1 MLFSGISDHLNQ
13 SLTTNFP
20 RYSDGGLAE
29 YLLVPQTEV
38 ISIGNADP
46 VMYAPLTDAALTA
59 YHAIKTA
66 LDRLKPDTSC
76 APIGIGGLGSY
87 AVQFVKLLSTAHIF
101 AIDTAAHR
109 LEIAKELGAD
119 ETILFD
125 DDDDATG
132 GGTKATQDILQ

>member
-13 SLTTNFP
+13 PLTTNFP
-20 RYSDGGLAE
+20 RYSDRGLAE

-46 VMYAPLTDAALTA
+46 IMYAPLTDAALTA
-59 YHAIKTA
+59 YHAI
-66 LDRLKPDTSC
+66 DT
-76 APIGIGGLGSY
+76 
-87 AVQFVKLLSTAHIF
+87 V
-101 AIDTAAHR
+101 AHR

-119 ETILFD
+119 ESILFDD